1 MLMPTPEGIISG
13 TDIWKP
19 EEQTPKPEE
28 KKEEEKK

>member
-1 MLMPTPEGIISG
+1 MPIPGGDIT
-13 TDIWKP
+13 TTKIWKP